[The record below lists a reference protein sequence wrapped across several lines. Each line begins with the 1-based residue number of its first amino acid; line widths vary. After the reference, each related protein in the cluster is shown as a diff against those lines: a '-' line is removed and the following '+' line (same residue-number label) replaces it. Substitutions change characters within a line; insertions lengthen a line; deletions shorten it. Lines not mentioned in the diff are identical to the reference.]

1 MPKKRKTDKSTII
14 SFIHTFSPVSF
25 YFILLASPKKKQ
37 TNKQTNKQKELW
49 QGHRNSCGQLQRARM
64 FYLTTKRPWARLSPL
79 LQGLTGLVL
88 IRADLFASDTSH
100 KCMAV
105 KAWGKR
111 ERGFSSL
118 ARRDTER
125 HWSISYITGN
135 ASKVWKFQKH
145 KYI

>member
-25 YFILLASPKKKQ
+25 YFILLASPKK

-135 ASKVWKFQKH
+135 AFKVWKFQKH